1 MVIVSNILSTCSEV
15 AADRYLALALDE
27 SVAPVWSRGHI
38 LYWDSTLTEG
48 VVLDYWGIRRVLLAS
63 RSSRQ
68 SIDDAGGL
76 GPLCAAHIP
85 TLSRGSPIPPIPQ
98 G

>member
-1 MVIVSNILSTCSEV
+1 MGYGSQVLVVGGRWLWYVDMT
-15 AADRYLALALDE
+15 D
-27 SVAPVWSRGHI
+27 WSGVG
-38 LYWDSTLTEG
+38 LLGNTEG
-48 VVLDYWGIRRVLLAS
+48 APGIEGIG
-63 RSSRQ
+63 RQ

>member
-1 MVIVSNILSTCSEV
+1 MAV
-15 AADRYLALALDE
+15 DGLDYE
-27 SVAPVWSRGHI
+27 GTVVGQGVGPLG
-38 LYWDSTLTEG
+38 DTEG
-48 VVLDYWGIRRVLLAS
+48 APGIEWIG
-63 RSSRQ
+63 RQ